1 MLDADEFLFPSEGF
15 NVATHLAS
23 GKCQPPSSLLEPL
36 SPISP
41 SGSSPAQ
48 TPQLSFLMV
57 RWHVFGANGLKRRPS
72 GLVLDHYRM
81 RQRPNEQAC
90 PAKWMGCFDQ
100 APPLSTKL
108 IVNTQCVAKVG
119 THYVMELH
127 PDAAGRG
134 CTTLYTPL
142 GSKATR
148 LAYHRGQ
155 ASSAAGT
162 SASIFGDLGSRIGLI
177 GSGGASWF
185 HMRDQQQRSLLEVK
199 RRTTKYLHR
208 SCAGQLHLNHYAVK
222 SREDYL
228 VKFQRGRISR
238 SAADVASGLATRNA
252 TTGQAILKPLPPEA
266 VAAFLSGDNEMRR
279 NHRSRTGDRT
289 VAHGRDE
296 GERSEEASRDDELAR
311 SKNSSTEK
319 HRNSNSNMALD
330 KVSAKLLE
338 LAVKEFAVRDFS
350 EVRDEA
356 ILKYLPMLKLRL
368 LQSNEKPSFTTAQMT
383 RDSTNG
389 GDGSRM
395 RNGRSGRR
403 PRVRGGR
410 SRGANQTVRFSQQ
423 HALPHSPILEG
434 GSGVASTSDTGHR
447 SKRISSSSSTQTHNN
462 FGVSRY
468 RLDPEWPR
476 APATVSSLCQGL
488 PSPLGDPNDA
498 SNFIGRRGHQHLLP
512 VRTKKNREHLLLD
525 VV

>member
-1 MLDADEFLFPSEGF
+1 M
-15 NVATHLAS
+15 ATHLAS
-23 GKCQPPSSLLEPL
+23 DKCQPPSLLEPL
-36 SPISP
+36 P
-41 SGSSPAQ
+41 STPTTSASVSSPFLK
-48 TPQLSFLMV
+48 PLQLSFLMV

-81 RQRPNEQAC
+81 RQRPSEAAC
-90 PAKWMGCFDQ
+90 PAKWMGCFEQ

-127 PDAAGRG
+127 PDAAARG

-142 GSKATR
+142 GSKTTR

-155 ASSAAGT
+155 AGAAVGT
-162 SASIFGDLGSRIGLI
+162 SVGFLDDIGSRIGLL
-177 GSGGASWF
+177 GA
-185 HMRDQQQRSLLEVK
+185 DQEQSSLKEFK
-199 RRTTKYLHR
+199 RRATKSLHR

-238 SAADVASGLATRNA
+238 SAADLASGLATRNA
-252 TTGQAILKPLPPEA
+252 TTGQAMLKPLPPEA
-266 VAAFLSGDNEMRR
+266 VAAFLNGDNAVRR
-279 NHRSRTGDRT
+279 HHRDSDS
-289 VAHGRDE
+289 VD
-296 GERSEEASRDDELAR
+296 

-319 HRNSNSNMALD
+319 STKDRNNKALE

-356 ILKYLPMLKLRL
+356 ILKYLPLLKLRL
-368 LQSNEKPSFTTAQMT
+368 LGTNDLPQLPTSVHMT
-383 RDSTNG
+383 RDSASHIDGAADGVEG
-389 GDGSRM
+389 GHGMRSR
-395 RNGRSGRR
+395 RGRR
-403 PRVRGGR
+403 PRAHNGR
-410 SRGANQTVRFSQQ
+410 SRGVNQTVRFSDQ
-423 HALPHSPILEG
+423 LLDD
-434 GSGVASTSDTGHR
+434 GSASTLGTGHR
-447 SKRISSSSSTQTHNN
+447 SNGVSSQKHSTLAAL
-462 FGVSRY
+462 SRY
-468 RLDPEWPR
+468 RLDPGWPR
-476 APATVSSLCQGL
+476 APVAVSPLCQGL

-512 VRTKKNREHLLLD
+512 VFVKSFSLLFYWC
-525 VV
+525 VCVYYFFFAHNGYEMHAFYASRHEMMT